1 MQNVLLIG
9 DSKFLFQEEYSKI
22 NNDLDLHYIVANN
35 GKDAAEIIKVSP
47 PDIILIEGIDTVID
61 DYDILKISQKSGSY
75 IPIIL
80 FTEKASVEDAVK
92 AIKSGVY
99 DYIHKPF
106 DPEKLKKN
114 FQKAIKY
121 KEGKDAELKEVT
133 HKEFQDEL
141 KIRGIVYESS
151 IMRQL
156 AKNIVKLAK
165 SNANVFI
172 FGESGTGK
180 ELVARNIHNLSSR
193 SKYPFI
199 PLDCVSFPATLLESE
214 LFGFERG
221 AFTGAV
227 KSKPGVFE
235 LAENGTLFLDE
246 ITEMDYH
253 MQAKLLRVLQERR
266 VRRLGGKEFIE
277 VNVRIISATNRDP
290 EQAVKVQKL
299 REDLYYRLNVVP
311 VYLPPLKERK
321 EDIPLLVH
329 HFISKYNPT
338 SAIQLKGID
347 NDALKCLIEY
357 HWPGNIRELEN
368 LIHRIMSLSDHD
380 TIEIDDL
387 PNHLKEYKYES
398 EHEIFD
404 ESLLKYSY
412 HEAKKKW
419 LERFNIEYF
428 TKLLKRNSGNITK
441 AAKKSGV
448 SRKTFYRMLDEYNID
463 R

>member
-1 MQNVLLIG
+1 MNNILLIG
-9 DSKFLFQEEYSKI
+9 DSKFLFQDEYAEM
-22 NNDLDLHYIVANN
+22 NNELDLQYIVAGS

-47 PDIILIEGIDTVID
+47 PDVILIEGVDTVID
-61 DYDILKISQKSGSY
+61 DYDILKISKESDSY

-92 AIKSGVY
+92 AIKDGVFY
-99 DYIHKPF
+99 YIQQPF
-106 DPEKLKKN
+106 DPAKLKN
-114 FQKAIKY
+114 VLQKTIAY
-121 KEGKDAELKEVT
+121 KKKKEAETGKVIIKEVSE
-133 HKEFQDEL
+133 EF

-156 AKNIVKLAK
+156 AKNIIKLAK

-193 SKYPFI
+193 IKYPFI
-199 PLDCVSFPATLLESE
+199 PLDCVSFPDTLLEGE

-221 AFTGAV
+221 TFTGAV

-290 EQAVKVQKL
+290 EQAVKAKKL

-321 EDIPLLVH
+321 DDIPLLVH

-338 SAIQLKGID
+338 TPIQIKGIS
-347 NDALKCLIEY
+347 NETLKCLIDY
-357 HWPGNIRELEN
+357 NWPGNIRELEN

-380 TIEIDDL
+380 TIEIEDL
-387 PNHLKEYKYES
+387 PDHLKEYQYES
-398 EHEIFD
+398 GEEGFD
-404 ESLLKYSY
+404 ESLLNYSY

-419 LERFNIEYF
+419 LERFNTEYF
-428 TKLLKRNSGNITK
+428 TKLLKKNDGNISQ

-448 SRKTFYRMLDEYNID
+448 SRKTFYRMLEEYNIK

>member
-1 MQNVLLIG
+1 MNNVLLID
-9 DSKFLFQEEYSKI
+9 DSKLLFQDEYTEI
-22 NNDLDLHYIVANN
+22 NNELNMQYIVANN
-35 GKDAAEIIKVSP
+35 GKDAADIIKFSP

-61 DYDILKISQKSGSY
+61 DYDILKISKESASY

-80 FTEKASVEDAVK
+80 FTEKASVENAVK
-92 AIKSGVY
+92 AIKDGVF
-99 DYIHKPF
+99 DYIQQPF
-106 DPEKLKKN
+106 NPEKLKDILK
-114 FQKAIKY
+114 KAISY
-121 KEGKDAELKEVT
+121 KKEKEAETKQVITREI
-133 HKEFQDEL
+133 EDEL

-193 SKYPFI
+193 NKYPFI
-199 PLDCVSFPATLLESE
+199 PVDCVSFPATLLEGE
-214 LFGFERG
+214 LFGFEKG

-235 LAENGTLFLDE
+235 LAENGSLFLDE

-253 MQAKLLRVLQERR
+253 MQAKLLRVLQERK

-290 EQAVKVQKL
+290 EQAVKAEKL

-338 SAIQLKGID
+338 THIQIKGIS
-347 NDALKCLIEY
+347 NEALKCLIDY
-357 HWPGNIRELEN
+357 NWPGNIRELEN

-380 TIEIDDL
+380 TIELDVL
-387 PNHLKEYKYES
+387 PEHLKEYQYEPGQDS
-398 EHEIFD
+398 FD
-404 ESLLKYSY
+404 ESLLSFSY

-419 LERFNIEYF
+419 LERFNTEYF
-428 TKLLKRNSGNITK
+428 TKLLEKNDGNISK

-448 SRKTFYRMLDEYNID
+448 SRKTFYRMLKEYNIN